1 MIGISKVGVRVFQ
14 NEENRESDDL
24 LVREEP
30 LEIRLGLGPLDAREQ
45 YSLSVTMRTP
55 GNDDE
60 LAMGFLYS
68 ESIISSVRD
77 INGVHYCTDIKKPEE
92 EGNVLR
98 VELRPDI
105 RVDLEKLNRHFYTT
119 SSCGVCGKS
128 SLEAVEQEAKHKI
141 IPFELEPDL
150 VLELPHILREKQTLF
165 KATGGIHAAG
175 LFQKDGALIHLM
187 EDIGRHNAVDK
198 LVGYSLLQE
207 KIPWSENILVVS
219 GRGGFELVQKAVLAG
234 VSAFVSVGAP
244 SNLSVE
250 LARKHGLKLYGFIK
264 KDGFNIYS

>member
-1 MIGISKVGVRVFQ
+1 MIGISKVDVSVVR
-14 NEENRESDDL
+14 EGDHIASKDL

-30 LEIRLGLGPLDAREQ
+30 LEIRLGLGPLDMREQ
-45 YSLSVTMRTP
+45 FSVSVTMRTP

-60 LAMGFLYS
+60 LTMGFLFS
-68 ESIISSVRD
+68 ESIIDSVKD

-92 EGNVLR
+92 EGNVVR
-98 VELRPDI
+98 AELRPEVQ
-105 RVDLEKLNRHFYTT
+105 VDLEKLNRHFYTS

-128 SLEAVEQEAKHKI
+128 SLEAVEQQARFDITPLSLSDEMILH
-141 IPFELEPDL
+141 
-150 VLELPHILREKQTLF
+150 LPEKLRESQSLF

-175 LFQKDGALIHLM
+175 LFSSEGELLDIK

-198 LVGYSLLQE
+198 LIGSSLL
-207 KIPWSENILVVS
+207 KGDIPWTGKILVVS

-234 VSAFVSVGAP
+234 VSAFISVGAP